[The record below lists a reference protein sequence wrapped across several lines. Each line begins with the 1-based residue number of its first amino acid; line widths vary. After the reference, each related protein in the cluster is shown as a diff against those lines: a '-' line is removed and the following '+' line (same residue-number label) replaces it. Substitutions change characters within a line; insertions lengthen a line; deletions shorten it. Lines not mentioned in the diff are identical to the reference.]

1 MGWPLPADPG
11 AGSRM
16 TSRRSLEDWLRMQET
31 VHGPGIDLGL
41 DRIRAVALRL
51 DLLPLSSRAL
61 IVAGTNGKGS
71 TVACLAGILRA
82 SGYKA
87 GAFTSP
93 HLLRYNERIRV
104 DGAEASDA
112 ELLVAFEAIEAARGD
127 TTLTFFEYNALAALL
142 VFRAREVE
150 FSVLEVGLGGRLD
163 AVNIVDAQAAI
174 VCSIGLDH
182 ADWLGTDI
190 EVIGREK
197 AGVFRAGSIA
207 VLADPGM
214 TPSVAAE
221 AQRVGARALQA
232 GRDYRYEVQ
241 AGSGPVPL
249 WNFEMP
255 GLHLVGLPMP
265 ALPGAR
271 QLANA
276 SAAIAALHA
285 MGLPRPLGIESIG
298 AALRALS
305 APGRFQV
312 VSGPVEWILDVAH
325 NEPAARVL
333 AENLAARPC
342 KGRTLIVVGI
352 LADKDVDSVARA
364 LASSAD
370 TWIVCGIEAPR
381 GLSAAG
387 LASRSAIFADASQA
401 TNIQEGMRLAAEKA
415 HVGDRIVVCGSF
427 LTVAP
432 AMQALGLY

>member
-1 MGWPLPADPG
+1 M
-11 AGSRM
+11 S
-16 TSRRSLEDWLRMQET
+16 SRSLADWLRMQET

-41 DRIRAVALRL
+41 ERIRAVAQRL
-51 DLLPLSSRAL
+51 NLLPLASRSL

-112 ELLVAFEAIEAARGD
+112 ELVTAFEAIEAARGD

-142 VFRAREVE
+142 VFRARNVD

-163 AVNIVDAQAAI
+163 AVNIVDAEAAV

-197 AGVFRAGSIA
+197 AGVFRKGSIA

-221 AQRVGARALQA
+221 AQRIGARALQA
-232 GRDYRYEVQ
+232 GRDYHYQVQ
-241 AGSGPVPL
+241 SGAGPQPQ
-249 WNFEMP
+249 WKFEMP
-255 GLHLVGLPMP
+255 GLQLANLPTP
-265 ALPGAR
+265 ALPGVR

-285 MGLPRPLGIESIG
+285 MGLPRPLQAQAVG
-298 AALRALS
+298 AALRALG

-312 VSGPVEWILDVAH
+312 VPGPVEWILDVAH

-342 KGRTLIVVGI
+342 KGRTLVVAAI
-352 LADKDVDSVARA
+352 LGDKDVDAVANA
-364 LASSAD
+364 LAGSAD
-370 TWIVCGIEAPR
+370 AWIVCGIDAPR
-381 GLSAAG
+381 GLDAPG
-387 LASRSAIFADASQA
+387 LASRSKVFSDARRA
-401 TNIQEGMRLAAEKA
+401 NNIPAGMRMAAEQA
-415 HVGDRIVVCGSF
+415 RAGDRIVVCGSF
-427 LTVAP
+427 LAVAP

>member
-1 MGWPLPADPG
+1 
-11 AGSRM
+11 M
-16 TSRRSLEDWLRMQET
+16 TSRSLDDWLRMQET

-51 DLLPLSSRAL
+51 ELLPLASRAL

-71 TVACLAGILRA
+71 TVACLAGILRS

-93 HLLRYNERIRV
+93 HLLRYNERICV

-112 ELLVAFEAIEAARGD
+112 ELVVAFEAIEAARGA

-142 VFRAREVE
+142 VFRARNVE

-207 VLADPGM
+207 VLADPDM
-214 TPSVAAE
+214 TPAVAAE
-221 AQRVGARALQA
+221 ARRVGARALQA
-232 GRDYRYEVQ
+232 DRDYRYEVQ
-241 AGSGPVPL
+241 AGNGAPAL

-255 GLHLVGLPMP
+255 GLRLPDLPMP

-285 MGLPRPLGIESIG
+285 MGLSRPLGAAAVG
-298 AALRALS
+298 AALRALR

-312 VSGPVEWILDVAH
+312 VPGPVEWILDVAH

-333 AENLAARPC
+333 ADNLAARPC
-342 KGRTLIVVGI
+342 KGRTLVVAGI
-352 LADKDVDSVARA
+352 LGDKDVDGVARA
-364 LASSAD
+364 LAGSVD
-370 TWIVCGIEAPR
+370 EWIVCGVDAPR
-381 GLSAAG
+381 GLGAAE
-387 LASRSAIFADASQA
+387 LASRSEVFRNARQAIDVRA
-401 TNIQEGMRLAAEKA
+401 GMRMAAAQA
-415 HVGDRIVVCGSF
+415 HAGDRIVVCGSF